1 MDSLETQTLQILLI
15 DDDPVV
21 LRPKLKQALLKSDMQ
36 VVIRESNG
44 HAEALKAL
52 KETHFDRIFM
62 DEQLSDGDGLT
73 LLRELRA
80 SGIET
85 PIVMLISQGD
95 DQLAV
100 KMLWAGADDYL
111 NKVMLSS
118 ETVSRCLRNLSRLS
132 EAESERK
139 VVQTRLSE
147 ASARLQYLIDNSPAI
162 IYSAVPSGD
171 FKITYVSKNLFE
183 ILGYEATEVLEN
195 IDFWI
200 DRVHPDDLPPL
211 LTRLPALYANGV
223 QQVHDYRFRHKS
235 GHYLWMHDT
244 MRMVRD
250 KAGQPLEVL
259 GSLLNITERKEMEER
274 LLAEKEE
281 QLALI
286 QELKEARDQLLQN
299 EKMAAI
305 GQLAAGVAHEI
316 NNPIGYINSNMG
328 ALERYL
334 SDFIELIELY
344 QVSEAVLETHLPD
357 LLLLVKAVQERIDLV
372 YIKEDVRSLVK
383 ESQEGINRVRKI
395 VKDLKDFSHIDDT
408 EMREA
413 DLHQG
418 LESTLNIVNNEI
430 KYKATVEKN
439 YGELPQVKCIA
450 SQINQVF
457 MNLLV
462 NAAHAIEKQG
472 VITLST
478 GVQGD
483 AVWV

>member
-1 MDSLETQTLQILLI
+1 MSPNKIEQMKTEPNASVTQTLQILLI

-21 LRPKLKQALLKSDMQ
+21 LRHKLKQALLKSDMQ

-328 ALERYL
+328 ALGVTSVILL
-334 SDFIELIELY
+334 S
-344 QVSEAVLETHLPD
+344 
-357 LLLLVKAVQERIDLV
+357 
-372 YIKEDVRSLVK
+372 
-383 ESQEGINRVRKI
+383 
-395 VKDLKDFSHIDDT
+395 
-408 EMREA
+408 
-413 DLHQG
+413 
-418 LESTLNIVNNEI
+418 
-430 KYKATVEKN
+430 
-439 YGELPQVKCIA
+439 
-450 SQINQVF
+450 
-457 MNLLV
+457 
-462 NAAHAIEKQG
+462 
-472 VITLST
+472 
-478 GVQGD
+478 
-483 AVWV
+483 